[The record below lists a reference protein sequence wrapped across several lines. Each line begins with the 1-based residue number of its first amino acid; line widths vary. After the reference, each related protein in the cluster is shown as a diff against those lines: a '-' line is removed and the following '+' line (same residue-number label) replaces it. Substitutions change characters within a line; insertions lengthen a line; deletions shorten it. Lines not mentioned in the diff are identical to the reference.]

1 MRVATIDDAERHST
15 RQAKKRCLGPIRA
28 RGRSASAGHETRDQ
42 RGPALGYDRDLPARS
57 TTTGRM
63 RTSRSIPLL
72 LSCFLAALLPAC
84 GGALPSDGYPHQKE
98 YDPRKNEYVIGVA
111 DELRVTVWKMPDL
124 TDDVV
129 VRPDGTITLPLIMEL
144 RALNK
149 TPTRLAEEIRQKLLA
164 YVKEE
169 QAIVSVEVKQI
180 NSYRFVV
187 SGNVTRPGP
196 LTSRYFVTISEAL
209 IMAGGPT
216 RFGAPERT
224 VILRADGS
232 GKIRRI
238 PVDAKA
244 LAEGKK
250 LEQDLAV
257 VAGDTIV
264 VP

>member
-1 MRVATIDDAERHST
+1 MRLYRRI
-15 RQAKKRCLGPIRA
+15 L
-28 RGRSASAGHETRDQ
+28 
-42 RGPALGYDRDLPARS
+42 
-57 TTTGRM
+57 
-63 RTSRSIPLL
+63 PLL
-72 LSCFLAALLPAC
+72 WCLAAPCLSAC
-84 GGALPSDGYPHQKE
+84 GGALPSDNYPHQKE
-98 YDPRKNEYVIGVA
+98 YDPRHHEYVIGVA

-144 RALNK
+144 RAQNK

-180 NSYRFVV
+180 NSYRFIV

-196 LTSRYFVTISEAL
+196 LTSRYFVTVSEAL
-209 IMAGGPT
+209 IMAGGAT
-216 RFGAPERT
+216 RFGAPERAL
-224 VILRADGS
+224 ILRADGS

-238 PVDAKA
+238 PIDAKA
-244 LAEGKK
+244 IAEGKK

>member
-1 MRVATIDDAERHST
+1 MKH
-15 RQAKKRCLGPIRA
+15 P
-28 RGRSASAGHETRDQ
+28 
-42 RGPALGYDRDLPARS
+42 P
-57 TTTGRM
+57 TGRM
-63 RTSRSIPLL
+63 RPARRIPILL
-72 LSCFLAALLPAC
+72 LCFLAALLPAC
-84 GGALPSDGYPHQKE
+84 AGALPSDGYPHQKE
-98 YDPRKNEYVIGVA
+98 YDPRKHEYVIGVA
-111 DELRVTVWKMPDL
+111 DELRVSVWKMADL

-129 VRPDGTITLPLIMEL
+129 VRPDGTITLPLIAEL
-144 RALNK
+144 RAVNK
-149 TPTRLAEEIRQKLLA
+149 TPSRLSEEIREKLLA

-169 QAIVSVEVKQI
+169 QAIVAVEVKQI

-187 SGNVTRPGP
+187 SGNVARPGP
-196 LTSRYFVTISEAL
+196 LTARYFITVAEAL

-224 VILRADGS
+224 IILRADGS